1 MRRLL
6 RVALRHR
13 GPPLCKTSGRCHVR
27 FRCRRLDCRTV
38 PRHELGKALRG
49 VRLDYAHSDA
59 FLHSVVSCDPA
70 TQPCVPEW
78 SDPAATAAH
87 SPCPLPACAV
97 DDETGK
103 FSSDPKLTFQH
114 PYPPTKI
121 MFIPDKENSRPD
133 LLATT
138 GDFLRIW
145 QVSDDG
151 VQLHKLLNNVRPP
164 SSPVGMA
171 VSDLMTRSCASW
183 RVPCWCFFTSHV

>member
-1 MRRLL
+1 M
-6 RVALRHR
+6 H
-13 GPPLCKTSGRCHVR
+13 
-27 FRCRRLDCRTV
+27 
-38 PRHELGKALRG
+38 
-49 VRLDYAHSDA
+49 
-59 FLHSVVSCDPA
+59 
-70 TQPCVPEW
+70 
-78 SDPAATAAH
+78 
-87 SPCPLPACAV
+87 AV

-151 VQLHKLLNNVRPP
+151 VQLHKLLNNVRTQPALFHRFLRCQP
-164 SSPVGMA
+164 CAQTLS
-171 VSDLMTRSCASW
+171 LMPLLPA
-183 RVPCWCFFTSHV
+183 

>member
-1 MRRLL
+1 M
-6 RVALRHR
+6 
-13 GPPLCKTSGRCHVR
+13 
-27 FRCRRLDCRTV
+27 
-38 PRHELGKALRG
+38 
-49 VRLDYAHSDA
+49 
-59 FLHSVVSCDPA
+59 
-70 TQPCVPEW
+70 
-78 SDPAATAAH
+78 
-87 SPCPLPACAV
+87 

-121 MFIPDKENSRPD
+121 MFIPDKEGSRPD

-164 SSPVGMA
+164 PAPGVTLA
-171 VSDLMTRSCASW
+171 
-183 RVPCWCFFTSHV
+183 FTSCPSLRAYWPSFFSFTKATVCDCLPALLHEGKRHPYGPCCSLTMASSCEPAWRYLPLDARQRAC